1 MTEIF
6 EEQKKCVL
14 CGKISEHPE
23 MLSMS
28 SCDLPDLDMRPAEV
42 ARSSIDMWIQTCP
55 LCGYCAPDISELIEK
70 SSEVV
75 SSDSY
80 KQQLYNT
87 EFPKLANAFL
97 SYSMIQENIKDYAAA
112 GLACIYAAW
121 VCDDENADITAQKC
135 RKKAIALLQK
145 AMQNSQRFT
154 EESGEEEAIIVDLL
168 RRSGQFELAFK
179 MCNDILEKDPKDTIA
194 DILRFQR
201 ILIGDSDTS
210 CHTIAEA
217 NF

>member
-1 MTEIF
+1 MTDIF
-6 EEQKKCVL
+6 PNEKKCAL
-14 CGKISEHPE
+14 CRKRSKYIE
-23 MLSMS
+23 MLSTS
-28 SCDLPDLDMRPAEV
+28 SSFPPDLDMRPAEDE
-42 ARSSIDMWIQTCP
+42 RSSIDMWIQTCP

-97 SYSMIQENIKDYAAA
+97 SHSMIQENIEDYAAA

-121 VCDDENADITAQKC
+121 VCDDENADVNAQKC

-145 AMQNSQRFT
+145 AMQNGQRFA

-168 RRSGQFELAFK
+168 RRSGQFKLAFK

-194 DILRFQR
+194 DIL
-201 ILIGDSDTS
+201 
-210 CHTIAEA
+210 
-217 NF
+217 N